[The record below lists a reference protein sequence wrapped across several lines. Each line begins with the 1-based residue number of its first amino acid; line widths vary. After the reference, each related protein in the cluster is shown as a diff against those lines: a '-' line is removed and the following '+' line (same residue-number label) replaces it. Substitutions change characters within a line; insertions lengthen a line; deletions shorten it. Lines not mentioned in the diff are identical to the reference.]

1 MCGIVGILSLGGAPV
16 DPLVLER
23 MNDRQAHRG
32 PDGAGYLLAWPADGG
47 GGSQFTDVMVR
58 DIAHWDRRTDVRV
71 ALGHRRLAILDLS
84 DRGIQPMVIDGVSI
98 VFNGE
103 IYNHR
108 ELRSELES
116 TGGCVFTTRTDTEV
130 LLQAYRRWG
139 QDCLGRIQ
147 GMFGFAIWDRRKARL
162 FCARDRLGIKPFYYA
177 TPSGYFL
184 FGSEIKS
191 LFAFPGLA
199 AEADD
204 DAVIDYL
211 VHGNC
216 DYGERTV
223 FRGVKALPAAHALTV
238 DFRSGQLA
246 LRRYWELTPPLSRNG
261 TTDAAR
267 LDRLGTMLLDT
278 TRSHLISDVRAGS
291 CLSGGID
298 SSTVVALIGRIWRE
312 QPEAATAVGDR
323 FYTFTSCWDYPELD
337 ERQYALAAA
346 NAMGATPQ
354 LVFPTADDFWQ
365 VFERM
370 AWHQD
375 MPFFSLSFYA
385 QWCVMRAARDAGVK
399 VLLDGQGGDEVFG
412 GYAKFR
418 YAYLMSLL
426 RSGHWGRMT
435 LEAGHMLRQGDL
447 YVLDLRRGYR
457 YLPAGLRRLLGVD
470 SLLQRALQ
478 TDLRRA
484 VAAESTP
491 ATRWWR
497 YASDAGSNGHGWS
510 MMQRIQVDDLMV
522 DTLPQLLRMED
533 RSSMAFSLEARVP
546 LLDHPLVEYGVAL
559 PDHLKVH
566 NGWSKYAIRQVMQGT
581 MPDEVRLRTAKL
593 GFAAPDQRW
602 LAKELRPRVGELIG
616 EGSGLRCARFVDPV
630 PLRRWYNSPQSDGA
644 STEAYL
650 GLFRVMA
657 LEMWMRAF
665 NVS

>member
-139 QDCLGRIQ
+139 EDCLRRIQ

-426 RSGHWGRMT
+426 RSGHWGSMT
-435 LEAGHMLRQGDL
+435 LEAGNMLRQGDL

-484 VAAESTP
+484 VGAESTP

-566 NGWSKYAIRQVMQGT
+566 NGWSKYAIRQVMRGT